1 MCGRY
6 LLGVKKNESSIFKIQ
21 EMSIQ
26 QEHASAKSHSGL
38 LHDGATAAAFP
49 PLPGLCFETKY
60 DRILSY
66 EKCFKFLFP
75 CSPSFLSLLPIIS
88 LARPIL
94 DHSMPGNCKKIQ
106 LPLISSM
113 DSNKRDR
120 KCRGRG

>member
-1 MCGRY
+1 M
-6 LLGVKKNESSIFKIQ
+6 NPQSSRFKRCRF
-21 EMSIQ
+21 S
-26 QEHASAKSHSGL
+26 KSTPRPKV
-38 LHDGATAAAFP
+38 TAASFTTAQQRQLF

-75 CSPSFLSLLPIIS
+75 CSLSFLSLLPIIS
-88 LARPIL
+88 FAGPIL

-113 DSNKRDR
+113 DSNKCDR
-120 KCRGRG
+120 KCRGRGYNNPIQIT